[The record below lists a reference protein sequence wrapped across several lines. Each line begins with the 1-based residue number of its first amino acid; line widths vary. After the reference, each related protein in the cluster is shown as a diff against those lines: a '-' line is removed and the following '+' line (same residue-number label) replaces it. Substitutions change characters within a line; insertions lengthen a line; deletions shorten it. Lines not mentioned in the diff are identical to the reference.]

1 VYGQTVFKIRIEMED
16 VTIGLA
22 LGVGAAR
29 GWAHIGIIRGLIDIG
44 IQPDIVCGTSAGAL
58 VGGSYAAGHLEE
70 LEKWLLTLDRLSVA
84 RFFDLSLTSGGLIAG
99 KRIIGFFIDRFGD
112 YDIQSLPKTYGAVA
126 TDLMTGH
133 EIWFRSGS
141 LMDAVRASIS
151 MPGIFEPFY
160 LDGKWYVDGG
170 IVNPV
175 PVSLCR
181 YLGADVVIAVDV
193 NRGRLRKSPETSKF
207 KFSSKSEDETVI
219 ENDDDR
225 LPVSLPKK
233 VKDRIG
239 NALSH
244 IWQGNS
250 TKPGLLFVLNNS
262 AHFMQERITLSRLAC
277 DPPDFILHPNVSAI
291 GFMDFH
297 RAAEAI
303 EVGKQC
309 VRNNERD
316 LTHCLDKK

>member
-1 VYGQTVFKIRIEMED
+1 MED

-70 LEKWLLTLDRLSVA
+70 LEKWLLSLDRLSVA

-151 MPGIFEPFY
+151 MPGIFEPFH

-193 NRGRLRKSPETSKF
+193 NRGRLGRSPETSKF

-219 ENDDDR
+219 ENDYDH
-225 LPVSLPKK
+225 LSVSLPKK

-277 DPPDFILHPNVSAI
+277 DPPDFILHPNVSAV

-303 EVGKQC
+303 EIGKQC
-309 VRNNERD
+309 VKKKECD
-316 LTHCLDKK
+316 LTFCLDKK

>member
-1 VYGQTVFKIRIEMED
+1 MED

-29 GWAHIGIIRGLIDIG
+29 GWAHIGIIQGLVDIG
-44 IQPDIVCGTSAGAL
+44 IRPDVVCGTSAGAL

-70 LEKWLLTLDRLSVA
+70 LEKWLLSLDRLSVA

-99 KRIIGFFIDRFGD
+99 KRIIGFFVDRFGD

-133 EIWFRSGS
+133 EVWFRSGS

-151 MPGIFEPFY
+151 MPGIFEPFQ
-160 LDGKWYVDGG
+160 LDGRWYVDGG

-181 YLGADVVIAVDV
+181 SLGADIVIAVDV
-193 NRGRLRKSPETSKF
+193 NSGRIGKLPDNSKLKSSNKT
-207 KFSSKSEDETVI
+207 EDETVT
-219 ENDDDR
+219 ENDDD
-225 LPVSLPKK
+225 PPSVSLPKK

-239 NALSH
+239 DALSN

-250 TKPGLLFVLNNS
+250 AKPGLLFVLNNS

-277 DPPDFILHPNVSAI
+277 DPPDFILRPNASVI

-297 RAAEAI
+297 RAAEVI
-303 EVGKQC
+303 EIGKQC
-309 VRNNERD
+309 VKKNECE
-316 LTHCLDKK
+316 LTSCFDKK

>member
-1 VYGQTVFKIRIEMED
+1 MED

-29 GWAHIGIIRGLIDIG
+29 GWAHIGIIQGLVDIG
-44 IQPDIVCGTSAGAL
+44 IRPDVVCGTSAGAL
-58 VGGSYAAGHLEE
+58 VGGSYAAGRIEE
-70 LEKWLLTLDRLSVA
+70 LEKWLLSLDRLSVA
-84 RFFDLSLTSGGLIAG
+84 RFFDFSLTSGGLIAG
-99 KRIIGFFIDRFGD
+99 KRIIGFFMDRFGD

-133 EIWFRSGS
+133 EVWFRSGS

-151 MPGIFEPFY
+151 MPGIFEPFQ
-160 LDGKWYVDGG
+160 LDGRWYVDGG

-181 YLGADVVIAVDV
+181 SLGADIVIAVDV
-193 NRGRLRKSPETSKF
+193 NSGRLGKSPDTSKF
-207 KFSSKSEDETVI
+207 KSSSKTEDETVT
-219 ENDDDR
+219 EDDDD
-225 LPVSLPKK
+225 PPSVSLPKM
-233 VKDRIG
+233 VKDRIS

-250 TKPGLLFVLNNS
+250 SKPGLLFVLNNS

-277 DPPDFILHPNVSAI
+277 DPPDVILRPNASAI

-303 EVGKQC
+303 EIGKKC
-309 VRNNERD
+309 VKNNECE
-316 LTHCLDKK
+316 LTHCLDNK

>member
-1 VYGQTVFKIRIEMED
+1 MEA

-29 GWAHIGIIRGLIDIG
+29 GWAHIGIIKGLIDIG
-44 IQPDIVCGTSAGAL
+44 IRPDVVCGTSAGAL

-70 LEKWLLTLDRLSVA
+70 LEDWLLSLDRFSVA

-99 KRIIGFFIDRFGD
+99 KRIIGFFVDRFGD
-112 YDIQSLPKTYGAVA
+112 YDIQSLPNTYGAVA

-133 EIWFRSGS
+133 EVWFRSGS

-151 MPGIFEPFY
+151 MPGIFEPFQ

-181 YLGADVVIAVDV
+181 SLGADIVIAVDV
-193 NRGRLRKSPETSKF
+193 NSGRTSKLPDN
-207 KFSSKSEDETVI
+207 SRLKSLNTTEDETVT
-219 ENDDDR
+219 ENDDDP
-225 LPVSLPKK
+225 LSVSLPKK

-239 NALSH
+239 NALSN

-250 TKPGLLFVLNNS
+250 AKPGLLFVLNNS

-277 DPPDFILHPNVSAI
+277 DPPDFILRPNAGAI

-303 EVGKQC
+303 EIGKQC
-309 VRNNERD
+309 VKKNECE
-316 LTHCLDKK
+316 LTSCYDKK

>member
-1 VYGQTVFKIRIEMED
+1 MILRIRFEMED
-16 VTIGLA
+16 ETIGLA

-29 GWAHIGIIRGLIDIG
+29 GWAHIGVIQGLVDIG
-44 IQPDIVCGTSAGAL
+44 IRPKVVCGTSAGAL

-70 LEKWLLTLDRLSVA
+70 LEDWLLSLDRLSVA

-99 KRIIGFFIDRFGD
+99 KRIIGFFLDRFGD
-112 YDIQSLPKTYGAVA
+112 YDIQSLPKAYGAVA

-133 EIWFRSGS
+133 EVWFRSGS

-151 MPGIFEPFY
+151 MPGIFEPFH
-160 LDGKWYVDGG
+160 LDGRWYVDGG
-170 IVNPV
+170 VVNPV

-181 YLGADVVIAVDV
+181 SLGADIVIAVDV
-193 NRGRLRKSPETSKF
+193 NSGKISRSPVNPKIKS
-207 KFSSKSEDETVI
+207 SSKTKDEIVT
-219 ENDDDR
+219 ENDDEP
-225 LPVSLPKK
+225 LSASLPKK
-233 VKDRIG
+233 FKDRIG

-250 TKPGLLFVLNNS
+250 AKPGLLFVLNNS

-277 DPPDFILHPNVSAI
+277 DPPDFILHPNASAI

-303 EVGKQC
+303 AIGKQC
-309 VRNNERD
+309 VKKNECE
-316 LTHCLDKK
+316 LTLCLNMK

>member
-1 VYGQTVFKIRIEMED
+1 MEN

-29 GWAHIGIIRGLIDIG
+29 GWAHIGIIQALVDIG
-44 IQPDIVCGTSAGAL
+44 IRPDVVCGTSAGAL

-70 LEKWLLTLDRLSVA
+70 LEKWLLSLDRLSVA

-112 YDIQSLPKTYGAVA
+112 YGIQSLPKTFGAVA

-133 EIWFRSGS
+133 EVWFRSGS

-151 MPGIFEPFY
+151 MPGIFEPFQ
-160 LDGKWYVDGG
+160 LDGRWYVDGG

-181 YLGADVVIAVDV
+181 SLGADIVIAVDV
-193 NRGRLRKSPETSKF
+193 NRGRISKLPDTSKF
-207 KFSSKSEDETVI
+207 KSSGKTEDETVI
-219 ENDDDR
+219 ENDDD
-225 LPVSLPKK
+225 PISVSLPKK

-239 NALSH
+239 IALSH

-250 TKPGLLFVLNNS
+250 SKPGLLFVLNNS

-277 DPPDFILHPNVSAI
+277 DPPDFILHPNASAI

-303 EVGKQC
+303 EIGKQC
-309 VRNNERD
+309 VKNNECD
-316 LTHCLDKK
+316 LTLCLDMK

>member
-1 VYGQTVFKIRIEMED
+1 MED

-29 GWAHIGIIRGLIDIG
+29 GWAHIGIIQGLVDIG
-44 IQPDIVCGTSAGAL
+44 IRPDVVCGTSAGAL
-58 VGGSYAAGHLEE
+58 VGGSYAAGHIEE
-70 LEKWLLTLDRLSVA
+70 LEEWLLSLDRLSVA

-133 EIWFRSGS
+133 EVWFRSGS

-151 MPGIFEPFY
+151 MPGIFEPFQ
-160 LDGKWYVDGG
+160 LDGRWYVDGG

-181 YLGADVVIAVDV
+181 SLGADVVIAVDV
-193 NRGRLRKSPETSKF
+193 NTGRISKLPDNSKLKSLSKT
-207 KFSSKSEDETVI
+207 KYETVT
-219 ENDDDR
+219 EKDDDI
-225 LPVSLPKK
+225 PSVSLPKK

-239 NALSH
+239 NALTN

-262 AHFMQERITLSRLAC
+262 AHFMQARITLSRLAC
-277 DPPDFILHPNVSAI
+277 DPPDFILRPNASAI

-303 EVGKQC
+303 EIGKKC
-309 VRNNERD
+309 VKNNECE
-316 LTHCLDKK
+316 LTLCLDNK

>member
-1 VYGQTVFKIRIEMED
+1 MED

-29 GWAHIGIIRGLIDIG
+29 GWAHIGIIKGLIDIG
-44 IQPDIVCGTSAGAL
+44 IRPDVVCGTSAGAL

-70 LEKWLLTLDRLSVA
+70 LEDWLLSLDRLSVA

-99 KRIIGFFIDRFGD
+99 KRIIGFFVDRFGD
-112 YDIQSLPKTYGAVA
+112 YDIQSLPKIYGAVA

-133 EIWFRSGS
+133 EVWFRSGS

-151 MPGIFEPFY
+151 MPGIFEPFQ
-160 LDGKWYVDGG
+160 LDGRWYIDGG

-181 YLGADVVIAVDV
+181 SLGADVVIAVDV
-193 NRGRLRKSPETSKF
+193 NSGRTSNLIDNSNLTS
-207 KFSSKSEDETVI
+207 SSKTEYDTVT
-219 ENDDDR
+219 ENDDD
-225 LPVSLPKK
+225 PPSVSLPKK

-250 TKPGLLFVLNNS
+250 AKPGLLFVLNNS
-262 AHFMQERITLSRLAC
+262 AHFMQKRITLSRLAC
-277 DPPDFILHPNVSAI
+277 DPPDFILRPNASAI

-303 EVGKQC
+303 EIGKQC
-309 VRNNERD
+309 VKKNECE
-316 LTHCLDKK
+316 LTICFDKK

>member
-1 VYGQTVFKIRIEMED
+1 MED

-29 GWAHIGIIRGLIDIG
+29 GWAHIGIIQGLVDIG
-44 IQPDIVCGTSAGAL
+44 IRPDVICGTSAGAL

-70 LEKWLLTLDRLSVA
+70 LEKWLLSLDRLSVA

-99 KRIIGFFIDRFGD
+99 KRIIGFFVDRFGD
-112 YDIQSLPKTYGAVA
+112 YDIQSLPKKYGAVA

-133 EIWFRSGS
+133 EVWFRSGS

-151 MPGIFEPFY
+151 MPGIFEPFQ
-160 LDGKWYVDGG
+160 LDGRWYVDGG

-181 YLGADVVIAVDV
+181 SLGADIVIAVDV
-193 NRGRLRKSPETSKF
+193 NSGRISKLPDNSKLKSTSKT
-207 KFSSKSEDETVI
+207 EDEEVA
-219 ENDDDR
+219 ENDDDP
-225 LPVSLPKK
+225 LSVSLPKK

-239 NALSH
+239 NALSN

-250 TKPGLLFVLNNS
+250 SKPGLLFVLNNS
-262 AHFMQERITLSRLAC
+262 AHYMQERITLSRLAC
-277 DPPDFILHPNVSAI
+277 DPPDFILRPNVSSI

-297 RAAEAI
+297 RAAEVI
-303 EVGKQC
+303 RIGKQC
-309 VRNNERD
+309 VKKNEGE
-316 LTHCLDKK
+316 LKSCYNKK